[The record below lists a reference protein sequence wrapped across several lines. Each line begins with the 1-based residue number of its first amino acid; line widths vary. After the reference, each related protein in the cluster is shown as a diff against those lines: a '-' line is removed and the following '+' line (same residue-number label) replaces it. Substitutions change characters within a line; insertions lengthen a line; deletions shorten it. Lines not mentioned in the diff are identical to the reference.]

1 MFGLKLI
8 SMSYTNVDHF
18 NRPSQQV
25 TWSQKIAKNYEW
37 FKRTA
42 DYYISQSGMFHY
54 GNDSYT
60 EINQLYD
67 VYNNDFPASWFTH
80 VTNPLAAKNPLHKR
94 YPAKIRST
102 NILRTNIDQLVGEYY
117 RRPFVY
123 QVVNR
128 GEDGY
133 NRYTSQL
140 QQKLQQN
147 MTEHFISFI
156 QQDAL
161 ERGIPMEE
169 IPQPDEIEMPWEV
182 QEKHKLSY
190 KDALAVDGQRWLTR
204 ALDEYRIHRKR
215 RIMFLDWMVA
225 GYACSYKNIEHDDL
239 VYDRIDVREIDFDK
253 SPDTDYIEDG
263 EWVVRRQWLTL
274 SDVVDRFYEKLK
286 TQDLLE
292 LDRRPF
298 LFSTDTFHAHLS
310 TVFGDVNRGKIPI
323 YHCQW
328 KARKKINTI
337 MAIDEN
343 GEPKEEIVDEEH
355 VPTEDEKMESIW
367 GNEVYEVW
375 RIGKDIYVNARAV
388 PVQRNS
394 MNNFSS
400 CKLSY
405 NGAKFSP
412 TARGT
417 FSVLKQGV
425 PFQTLY
431 IIVTYQLEKTIAKNK
446 GKILLVDKNAIP
458 NKDGWDEEKFFWY
471 AEANGWGLLNRNQPG
486 VDKSWNQYQVL
497 DMSTFKD
504 IKELIELQNY
514 LRDQWDITLGF
525 NNQRKGQTL
534 ASSQSGATSQAIFQS
549 NIVTDL
555 LFLGFEDFIET
566 DLQGLLDLSKFLNVN
581 GVKGLYNGT
590 LYDQELLNIDPIAY
604 CSADFGILLSRSP
617 QEQDKVN
624 TMKQMLQAL
633 VQNGVKPSV
642 LAEIIEA
649 NNMAELRAKMLK
661 VEEIEARQA
670 QQSQEAE
677 AAAEEHADKRLA
689 AIEAMKNELKL
700 QLQEHEY
707 KWKERLT
714 VLEGQM
720 DMNSAALLSKDETVS
735 DVPDV
740 EGIYDRYM
748 KTLELTTNTRLKT
761 MEMAQEDRMQL
772 RELSQRERESRR
784 KAETDKLKARTALKN
799 KVSGEK

>member
-1 MFGLKLI
+1 MA
-8 SMSYTNVDHF
+8 SSYQNVDHF
-18 NRPSQQV
+18 NRPSQQL
-25 TWSQKIAKNYEW
+25 TWSQKVANNYKW
-37 FKRTA
+37 FKATA

-54 GNDSYT
+54 GNESYT

-67 VYNNDFPASWFTH
+67 VYNNEFPASWFTH
-80 VTNPLAAKNPLHKR
+80 ITNPLAAKNPLHKR

-140 QQKLQQN
+140 QQKLAQN
-147 MTEHFISFI
+147 MTEHFIALI
-156 QQDAL
+156 QQEAL
-161 ERGIPMEE
+161 QRGIPMEE
-169 IPQPDEIEMPWEV
+169 IPQPEEIEMPWDV

-215 RIMFLDWMVA
+215 RQMFLDWMVA
-225 GYACSYKNIEHDDL
+225 GYACSYKNIEHNDL
-239 VYDRIDVREIDFDK
+239 VYDRVDVREIDYDK
-253 SPDTDYIEDG
+253 SPNQEFIEDG
-263 EWVVRRQWLTL
+263 EWVVRREWLTL
-274 SDVVDRFYEKLK
+274 SDVVDRFYEDLSK
-286 TQDLLE
+286 QDLLE

-298 LFSTDTFHAHLS
+298 LFSVDTFHAHLS
-310 TVFGDVNRGKIPI
+310 TVYGDVNRGKIPV

-328 KARKKINTI
+328 KARKKINTL
-337 MAIDEN
+337 MSIDEN
-343 GEPKEEIVDEEH
+343 GELIEEIVDEDHIPAEG
-355 VPTEDEKMESIW
+355 EEMESMW

-375 RIGKDIYVNARAV
+375 RIGKDMYVNARAV

-417 FSVLKQGV
+417 FSILKQGV

-431 IIVTYQLEKTIAKNK
+431 IIVTYQLEKFIAKNK

-458 NKDGWDEEKFFWY
+458 NSKGWDEEKFFWY

-497 DMSTFKD
+497 DMSTFRD
-504 IKELIELQNY
+504 IKELIEIQNY

-525 NNQRKGQTL
+525 NAQRKGQVM
-534 ASSQSGATSQAIFQS
+534 ASSQSGATAQATFQS

-555 LFLGFEDFIET
+555 LFLGFEDFMES
-566 DLQGLLDLSKFLNVN
+566 DLQGLVDLSRFLNVN
-581 GVKGLYNGT
+581 GTKGLYNGT
-590 LYDQELLNIDPIAY
+590 IYDQEILNIDPNSY
-604 CSADFGILLSRSP
+604 CSADLGILLSRSP
-617 QEQDKVN
+617 LEQDKVT
-624 TMKQMLQAL
+624 TMKQLLLPL

-649 NNMAELRAKMLK
+649 NNMAELKAKMLK
-661 VEEIEARQA
+661 IEEIEARQA
-670 QQSQEAE
+670 QQGQEAE
-677 AAAEEHADKRLA
+677 AAMAEAEDKRLA
-689 AIEAMKNELKL
+689 AIEAMKNDLKL

-707 KWKERLT
+707 RWKERLA

-720 DMNSAALLSKDETVS
+720 EMSSAALLSKDETIS
-735 DVPDV
+735 AVPDV
-740 EGIYDRYM
+740 EAIYDRYM
-748 KTLELTTNTRLKT
+748 KTLELNTSTRLKT
-761 MEMAQEDRMQL
+761 AEMAQADRMQL
-772 RELSQRERESRR
+772 RELAQRDRESKR
-784 KAETDKLKARTALKN
+784 KAESDRLKARTALKN
-799 KVSGEK
+799 KTAGEK